1 MGANFFLL
9 AKGRSKTR
17 LQDVKT
23 HYAAALAHVCSH
35 LDRMAPRPT
44 ATSPTFSSNV
54 SQEYHQFEAKLYNS
68 ISAEMRQFPKESRS
82 KHLLMI

>member
-1 MGANFFLL
+1 
-9 AKGRSKTR
+9 
-17 LQDVKT
+17 
-23 HYAAALAHVCSH
+23 
-35 LDRMAPRPT
+35 MAPRPT

-68 ISAEMRQFPKESRS
+68 ISAEMRQFPKESQS